1 MKEILNVIHNTIYQ
15 FFDVC
20 NDDEEVP
27 MSDKDKLLLEVNKA
41 ICNNLKALEQHQ
53 SRCDSCI
60 HSEEQD
66 GSNCYECVKGM
77 ADNFEAQQTD
87 ADCISRQAVLDMAT
101 TIQTDD
107 LSGNEIIEVVDID
120 DIKELLSVTSQPR
133 WIPVSERLPEEYLCN
148 DGYIEPS
155 DYVLVWG
162 DHGNYGVS
170 RYWGNRRSKSESP
183 NTYKDWV
190 DLDWVVQKPVAW
202 MPLPESYK
210 AESEDK
216 E

>member
-15 FFDVC
+15 FIDVC
-20 NDDEEVP
+20 SDDEEVP

-41 ICNNLKALEQHQ
+41 ICNNLKAREQQ
-53 SRCDSCI
+53 PC
-60 HSEEQD
+60 E
-66 GSNCYECVKGM
+66 
-77 ADNFEAQQTD
+77 
-87 ADCISRQAVLDMAT
+87 DCISRAGALRHRHLIYDDDGIGYSVVRVDEIMA
-101 TIQTDD
+101 
-107 LSGNEIIEVVDID
+107 LP
-120 DIKELLSVTSQPR
+120 SVTSQPR

-162 DHGNYGVS
+162 DHGNYSVS

-202 MPLPESYK
+202 MPLPEPYK
-210 AESEDK
+210 AESED
-216 E
+216 ER